1 MNEQYDI
8 QTIARAIRVSRKN
21 SDKFNNATSLVKIAS
36 HCPHV
41 WEVVNGSSVS
51 CSFFTDITKKAE
63 SLTPESDLYCYHIA
77 VFNYGT
83 DKYLDQWNNEIDKA
97 AKDFGSIVPVKMSC
111 ETIVMPLYLCK
122 LTICGV
128 NGVSI
133 FEPDCP
139 ISFSTIDDHSVEA
152 VIINPFGGQ
161 EKESDCSVTRIS
173 VEVDDPCEIHIR
185 PDLKEDIAAEIA
197 ADVVFDI
204 FKELKELKGF
214 K

>member
-21 SDKFNNATSLVKIAS
+21 SEKFNNATSLVKMAS

-41 WEVVNGSSVS
+41 WEVVDGSSVS
-51 CSFFTDITKKAE
+51 CSFFTDITKEAE

-97 AKDFGSIVPVKMSC
+97 AKDFGSVVPVKIKH
-111 ETIVMPLYLCK
+111 ETIIMPAHLCK
-122 LTICGV
+122 LVICAVGSA
-128 NGVSI
+128 SI
-133 FEPDCP
+133 FEKGSPF
-139 ISFSTIDDHSVEA
+139 SFSTIDEASIEA
-152 VIINPFGGQ
+152 VIINPLGGK
-161 EKESDCSVTRIS
+161 EKYSNCAATRVSI
-173 VEVDDPCEIHIR
+173 EVDDPCEIYIR
-185 PDLKEDIAAEIA
+185 PEATGEIA
-197 ADVVFDI
+197 ADVVFDKL
-204 FKELKELKGF
+204 KELKEGF